1 MFEPN
6 QQDQDGPAKGTR
18 SSRRRARPS
27 SNTDATVQAPKAKR
41 QRVPLNETT
50 VANTEAL
57 PETDTEMSDVKSDK
71 VVLRDMTRDGIENLG
86 GPRKELSVRSKK
98 PRAGERTAKG
108 DGSIVLVCSCFF
120 SAFVSRH
127 CALGSSTRVTN
138 SSWKLS
144 Y

>member
-6 QQDQDGPAKGTR
+6 QQDQGGPAKGTR

-41 QRVPLNETT
+41 QRVPLHETT

-57 PETDTEMSDVKSDK
+57 PETDTDMYEVKSDK
-71 VVLRDMTRDGIENLG
+71 LALLDIKRDGIENLG

-98 PRAGERTAKG
+98 QKAGERTAKG
-108 DGSIVLVCSCFF
+108 DGSIVLVCRC
-120 SAFVSRH
+120 VLSRLCLASLRIVGAH
-127 CALGSSTRVTN
+127 L
-138 SSWKLS
+138 
-144 Y
+144 